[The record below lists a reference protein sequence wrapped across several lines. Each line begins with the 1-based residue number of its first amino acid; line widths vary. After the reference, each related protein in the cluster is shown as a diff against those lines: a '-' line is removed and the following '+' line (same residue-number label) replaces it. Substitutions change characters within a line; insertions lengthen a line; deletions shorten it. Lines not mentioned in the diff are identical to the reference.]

1 MRSVV
6 VLVALGIIASRA
18 AIAGDLAPAPP
29 PPIPTAYDWTGLYIG
44 AHAGGSW
51 EKTEF
56 SDPSSYNIYNLT
68 TGATPPASIFLSGPT
83 PLSMSTSS
91 FVGGLQTG
99 ANVQVGKL
107 VLGTELDYSWT
118 SMKGSMNGALP
129 PAPGSIFTGSE
140 TFGFRTQWIATA
152 TTRLGVAR
160 DTWML
165 YGKAGAAWTGGNYTL
180 STADAGV
187 GAGTLVGGFSGSS
200 AQDTRTGWTL
210 GTGIEWAFA
219 RNFTVRL
226 EYDFIDFG
234 TWSET
239 IPVTGAI
246 GGAKI
251 AANSAISISE
261 QISEVKFG
269 INYKTDPGFLFW

>member
-6 VLVALGIIASRA
+6 VLVAIGILASHA

-29 PPIPTAYDWTGLYIG
+29 PPMPTAYDWTGLYIG
-44 AHAGGSW
+44 AHVGGSW
-51 EKTEF
+51 ETAKF

-68 TGATPPASIFLSGPT
+68 TGVPATPVFLSGPT
-83 PLSMSTSS
+83 PLSMSSSS
-91 FVGGLQTG
+91 FLVGLQAG

-107 VLGTELDYSWT
+107 VLGTEFDYSWT
-118 SMKGSMNGALP
+118 SVKGSMNGALP
-129 PAPGSIFTGSE
+129 PLAGSIFTGSE

-187 GAGTLVGGFSGSS
+187 GAGTLVGGFSGT

-219 RNFTVRL
+219 RNFTVKL

-239 IPVTGAI
+239 IPVTGVIA
-246 GGAKI
+246 GAKI
-251 AANSAISISE
+251 AANSAISVSE
-261 QISEVKFG
+261 QISAVKFG

>member
-6 VLVALGIIASRA
+6 VLVAIGILASRS

-44 AHAGGSW
+44 AHVGGSW

-68 TGATPPASIFLSGPT
+68 TGAPPTPVFLSGPT

-91 FVGGLQTG
+91 FVGGLQAG

-107 VLGTELDYSWT
+107 VLGTEYEYSWT

-129 PAPGSIFTGSE
+129 PLPGSIFTGSE

-180 STADAGV
+180 SSADGGV
-187 GAGTLVGGFSGSS
+187 GAGTLVGGFSGN

-219 RNFTVRL
+219 RNFTVKL

-246 GGAKI
+246 AGAKI

-269 INYKTDPGFLFW
+269 INYKTDPGFFLFW